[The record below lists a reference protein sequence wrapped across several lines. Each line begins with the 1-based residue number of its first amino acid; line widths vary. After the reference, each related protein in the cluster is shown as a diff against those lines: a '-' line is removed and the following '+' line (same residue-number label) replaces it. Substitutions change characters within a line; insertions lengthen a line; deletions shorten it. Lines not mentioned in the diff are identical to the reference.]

1 MTDST
6 EFDLN
11 EEQKISILYHLL
23 ILSQNGGEIEDKKLD
38 FIQQSSTIINF
49 NFDKKNLKVLLTK
62 MFKQKNNTII
72 NEIPRS
78 VKEWFVLAMYS
89 LVMIDDKNQINKLN
103 EAIRISK
110 SIGISET
117 EYILIVE
124 KSLSIFDMFQKDK

>member
-89 LVMIDDKNQINKLN
+89 LVMIDDKNQINKLK
-103 EAIRISK
+103 EAIRIAK

-124 KSLSIFDMFQKDK
+124 KSLRIFDMFQKDK